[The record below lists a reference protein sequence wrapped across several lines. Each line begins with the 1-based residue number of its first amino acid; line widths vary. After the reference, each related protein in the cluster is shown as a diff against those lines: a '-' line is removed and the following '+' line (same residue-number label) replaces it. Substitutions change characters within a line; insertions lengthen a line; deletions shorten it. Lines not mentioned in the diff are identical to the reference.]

1 MSDVK
6 EILGSYSSD
15 IIATIEDELDVIT
28 PNNLQE
34 ASIYL
39 TKAGGKMLRPAL
51 SLITAEAVGGQKEN
65 ALKAGSAIELIHTFS
80 LIHDDI
86 MDDDDMRRGMPSV
99 HKVWGEDV
107 AILAGDTL
115 FSKAFETIINSNQE
129 LTSPAQIN
137 NALATVADACVKICE
152 GQALDMGFE
161 DRFDVTEDEYME
173 MIFKKTG
180 ALIAA
185 ATKVG
190 AIMGGA
196 SDEVIDAMYEYGRLI
211 GLAFQIQDDYL
222 DLASDEET
230 LGKPIGSDIGKGK
243 MTIIAINGLSS
254 AGDDSEKLLEI
265 LKDENNS
272 QADIDLAIEIL
283 TKCGAIEY
291 ARNLAQDSVDQAKE
305 VLEILPDSSSKQV
318 LSDIADFVL
327 ERHS

>member
-6 EILGSYSSD
+6 EVLGSYSTD
-15 IIATIEDELDVIT
+15 ITKTIEKELATIT
-28 PNNLQE
+28 PENLAE
-34 ASIYL
+34 ASVYL
-39 TKAGGKMLRPAL
+39 TRAGGKMLRPAL
-51 SLITAEAVGGQKEN
+51 TLITAEAVGGVRES
-65 ALKAGSAIELIHTFS
+65 ALKSAAAIELIHTFS

-115 FSKAFETIINSNQE
+115 FSKAFEIIIGTE
-129 LTSPAQIN
+129 GTTSEQN
-137 NALATVADACVKICE
+137 NKALATVADACVKICE
-152 GQALDMGFE
+152 GQASDMGFE

-180 ALIAA
+180 ALISA

-196 SDEVIDAMYEYGRLI
+196 SDDVIDAMYEYGRLI

-243 MTIIAINGLSS
+243 MTIIAIRGLASVED
-254 AGDDSEKLLEI
+254 GRLLEI
-265 LKDENNS
+265 LKASENS
-272 QADIDLAIEIL
+272 QSEIDEAIEIL
-283 TKCGAIEY
+283 TDCGAIEY
-291 ARNLAQDSVDQAKE
+291 ARNLAQESVDQAKE
-305 VLEILPDSSSKQV
+305 VLEILDDSSSKQV
-318 LSDIADFVL
+318 LVDIADFVL
-327 ERHS
+327 ERIA

>member
-15 IIATIEDELDVIT
+15 IIGTIEDELDVIT

-115 FSKAFETIINSNQE
+115 FSKAFEIIINSDKE
-129 LTSPAQIN
+129 LTSHAQIN
-137 NALATVADACVKICE
+137 NALAAVADACVKICE

-161 DRFDVTEDEYME
+161 NRFDVTEDEYME

-243 MTIIAINGLSS
+243 MPIIAINGLSS